1 MLLLYILYFLGMFRK
16 LQIATVSFVMS
27 VHLSIHMEQLGFHC
41 LIFMK
46 FDI

>member
-1 MLLLYILYFLGMFRK
+1 MLLLYILYLVGMLRK
-16 LQIATVSFVMS
+16 LQIVTFSFVMS
-27 VHLSIHMEQLGFHC
+27 VHLSICMEQLCFHW